1 MDALTNPSLIV
12 AMARNRVIGRGNAM
26 PWHLPSELQRFKRI
40 TLGHHIVMGRRTF
53 ESIGRLLPGRTSVIV
68 TRNPTYAVDGAVVVH
83 SLDDALAACAGD
95 DEPFVIGGAQ
105 LFAEALP
112 LARRIHLTTID
123 AEVEGD
129 VLMPPFDRSGFRVAC
144 HERVEAGPG
153 QALAYDFE
161 RLDRREGSAP
171 G

>member
-1 MDALTNPSLIV
+1 
-12 AMARNRVIGRGNAM
+12 
-26 PWHLPSELQRFKRI
+26 
-40 TLGHHIVMGRRTF
+40 
-53 ESIGRLLPGRTSVIV
+53 
-68 TRNPTYAVDGAVVVH
+68 
-83 SLDDALAACAGD
+83 
-95 DEPFVIGGAQ
+95 VIGGAQ

-129 VLMPPFDRSGFRVAC
+129 VLMPPFDRSAFRVAC

-153 QALAYDFE
+153 QALAYDYE

>member
-1 MDALTNPSLIV
+1 
-12 AMARNRVIGRGNAM
+12 MARNRVIGRGNAM

-68 TRNPTYAVDGAVVVH
+68 TRNPAYAVEGAIIVH
-83 SLDDALAACAGD
+83 SLDEALRACVGD

-105 LFAEALP
+105 LFEQALP

-123 AEVEGD
+123 AEIDGD
-129 VLMPPFDRSGFRVAC
+129 VLMPSIDRTAFRASGQ
-144 HERVEAGPG
+144 ERVEAGPG
-153 QALAYDFE
+153 QSLAYDFE
-161 RLDRREGSAP
+161 RLDRLDATQAG
-171 G
+171 